1 MMELKRFPGGPVVKT
16 LHSNAGG
23 SGSIPGQGTKIPH
36 ARQCSQKKKTKI
48 HTDYNL
54 CASLEFINCYL
65 YYHPHRAV
73 VRVKVKEL

>member
-1 MMELKRFPGGPVVKT
+1 MQGAQVQSLVRELRSRM
-16 LHSNAGG
+16 LG
-23 SGSIPGQGTKIPH
+23 SAAKK
-36 ARQCSQKKKTKI
+36 KKKTKI

>member
-1 MMELKRFPGGPVVKT
+1 MELKRFPGGPVVKT

-23 SGSIPGQGTKIPH
+23 TGSIPGRGTKIPH
-36 ARQCSQKKKTKI
+36 ARQCSQKREKI
-48 HTDYNL
+48 HKDYNL

-73 VRVKVKEL
+73 VRVELKEL

>member
-1 MMELKRFPGGPVVKT
+1 MVQWLRLCILIQGAQVQSLVRELRSRM
-16 LHSNAGG
+16 LG
-23 SGSIPGQGTKIPH
+23 SAAKKK
-36 ARQCSQKKKTKI
+36 KKKTKI

-73 VRVKVKEL
+73 VRVKVKGL

>member
-1 MMELKRFPGGPVVKT
+1 MVQWLRLCIPMQGAQVQSLVRELRSRM
-16 LHSNAGG
+16 LG
-23 SGSIPGQGTKIPH
+23 SAAK
-36 ARQCSQKKKTKI
+36 KKKTKI